1 MQGEFGLLKNNVFIG
16 VIFFRAK
23 TGEEM
28 KKSNTFTHNGY
39 TTISFIG
46 RKFHFIILI
55 DIYVMSK

>member
-28 KKSNTFTHNGY
+28 KKSNETRSHIMG
-39 TTISFIG
+39 IQQ
-46 RKFHFIILI
+46 
-55 DIYVMSK
+55 